1 MFHLV
6 HYEARKAGKRAVGM
20 LSFNHK
26 FVSDTLIFWLLMS
39 LPIKTCHYFLSCINA
54 DDLSFKVP
62 KVVTLSGMKC
72 LFTLVTNNY
81 QNYLH
86 VVFSLLCVKFPSCN
100 GVLGHVCEYFK
111 SLIPFHHILLLYS
124 YVKHFEHPVI
134 LQRLQK
140 IPLPCGFVR
149 IQTSKASLY
158 YILLTSG
165 NCLDTLEFDLTSMRT
180 RWPTLTYQ
188 KHRMPTS

>member
-1 MFHLV
+1 
-6 HYEARKAGKRAVGM
+6 M

-26 FVSDTLIFWLLMS
+26 FVSDTLFFWRLMY

-62 KVVTLSGMKC
+62 KVVTLLGMKC

-86 VVFSLLCVKFPSCN
+86 VVFSLLCVKFPNCN

-111 SLIPFHHILLLYS
+111 SFIPFHHILLLYS

-140 IPLPCGFVR
+140 IPLPGGFVSNSNLPG
-149 IQTSKASLY
+149 IITLY
-158 YILLTSG
+158 FVNVGELPRHS
-165 NCLDTLEFDLTSMRT
+165 RV
-180 RWPTLTYQ
+180 
-188 KHRMPTS
+188 